1 MTLLILTSLERELL
15 ADIVRIHI
23 DGLVVAK
30 DLTMNDLDDEGML
43 GAVAA
48 VDEAIVVS
56 GKLLKRIENAS

>member
-1 MTLLILTSLERELL
+1 MALLILTALERELL

-43 GAVAA
+43 EAVAA

-56 GKLLKRIENAS
+56 GKLLKRIENAP